1 MTDRRDTPAPSL
13 QRADAPRPLSV
24 RSAASNAAA
33 NEQPPQTPKNKS
45 RTKRASKQAHRAPRE
60 TDMEDNARSIA
71 EENLRDERISHDL
84 SLTENVR
91 HSVVHNM
98 LMSLNPDQPKS
109 FSPPTGPPPFP
120 ATSDSISQP
129 KSGPR
134 HLHSASFNSD
144 FTFPPDDSANPHSA
158 HLPRGRRSHSSST
171 FQSGLGRI
179 DSVHG
184 GADVDEPAREKVL
197 GIQGAGSVE
206 SASLGARKSNKSS
219 GSSSVDLG
227 KMGRQSRAP
236 NALGRRSASFDQGQR
251 IRIVHSPSS
260 STTQPPPP
268 LPVSLPSS
276 RSQPVFYDDHDAAPT
291 PTVPGGPRK
300 DKTSGYPPRAQPQ
313 GSTHQ
318 RRNSKASS
326 RSQPGKKKKGDT
338 PGWDGPMPPNSTA
351 YAASRRNSKQISPMP
366 MFMRSRNPSPVA
378 QYSEPLMAHRLDSTA
393 HSTLQSRE
401 ITKERP
407 GFFKRMFGSSRDPAP
422 ATEDLQ
428 ASHFPP
434 PRAHTRAN
442 SREAFTTP
450 HKLSKPSA
458 PEARLHA
465 PPENLHPP
473 LAKKHSSFFRRRK
486 KSLSEDMPPP
496 LLPLNVKSHRPPL
509 SDPVEQS
516 PVSSLR
522 QVMNPFLDDPM
533 RSNAQQFA
541 GTTSGD
547 FAPPHTH
554 TLQAKGS
561 VEPIIQDYDLGNDAG
576 FNHPLSKV
584 RDMSTSRREAL
595 AERIHLTPDE
605 RTSLKPHDKSF
616 FHDDSSNETKISGAA
631 DDPQL
636 ARQGT
641 VNLDQ
646 PPTSFPSASSSHKEN
661 ARPRS
666 KPKESAES
674 LHQRSIDLPRN
685 RNMLST
691 RNNNLPAPQRTAH
704 AVPSKSE
711 PREWLTPSQLA
722 PSKNHSSPPE
732 YPKTPNRSQRVWLQ
746 PDSPEPKLRKLD
758 VSVPTDGAETSPV
771 SDYHS
776 ASSVQSA
783 MKPSEDIH
791 FPEPTPEDAAHK
803 LSVEVDP
810 SLPTEA
816 DRAQAKHIY
825 DGDESL
831 ASKPM
836 AAAWLGEPGPE
847 RLRVRQAYVELF
859 DWQDLNILAALRGL
873 CSKLYLKGEAQQ
885 VDRILDAFSH
895 RWCACNPS
903 HGFKA
908 TGMSDH
914 KCRCCPANRLTD
926 VVHTICYSL
935 LMLNTDLHQ
944 AEIETKM
951 TRQQF
956 LKNILP
962 TIRRVVTDTAP
973 DGFTNNRASTLPP
986 PRPWVDPSHSSGKT
1000 PTFHETHEGRRSF
1013 EGHRPLHQLS
1023 QRPSDQAVYTSTPF
1037 TQLDYATS
1045 QGDSGPFVRSGFHGK
1060 LSTWENQI
1068 EIILKDFYVSIRQ
1081 QPLPLH
1087 GVETNEPAPQ
1097 TPHTSNGLSAMT
1109 NSMLRRTPSML
1120 SKAGS
1125 ETMSYSRGRQGSEQ
1139 RLGTGRWQSKN
1150 RSRPRLYPAST
1161 TGTVASSRRSS
1172 MDEQSSITSPS
1183 ITSAWS
1189 KFSSF
1194 GKTQTTISIDTLA
1207 SNYPQGDYQQSIG
1220 FANALSQAIIREEGT
1235 AGEEESLRAAPLLED
1250 ENLELAG
1257 APWAKEG
1264 ILKHKHHL
1272 ESVGK
1277 RAKDRNWVESFAV
1290 IEKGHLRLFSFNM
1303 NAKSLRQKAKN
1314 QRGPGGV
1321 VGGGNWAD
1329 SAETLGTFLLRQT
1342 IASGLPPPGY
1352 SKARPHVWAL
1362 TLPTGAVHFFQ
1373 VGTPEIVR
1381 EFVTTANYWSARL
1394 SKEPMVG
1401 GISNIEYGW
1410 GESVIDTSF
1419 LNTEK
1424 NASFSAMGGSG
1435 PRPSLQSS
1443 IRSARSS
1450 IDQGSYKP
1458 RLPGDRIVISDWT
1471 SPQQS
1476 MVASVLMEVD
1486 QLKALLT
1493 YVKNITEDLEKHN
1506 DLRGAMQLAVSDPFY
1521 TLPCDKVPS
1530 LTIAQFSHRHPNH
1543 TKAMANWERK
1553 SSYLLHEIVKF
1564 RTYIDCLQAAQVQ
1577 KEKLYAERGN
1587 VAATEN
1593 TSAAGSESTQT

>member
-1 MTDRRDTPAPSL
+1 MTDRKDTPAPSM
-13 QRADAPRPLSV
+13 QRADAARPLSV
-24 RSAASNAAA
+24 RSAASNSAA
-33 NEQPPQTPKNKS
+33 NEQPPQTSKPKF
-45 RTKRASKQAHRAPRE
+45 RTKRASKQAQRAPRE
-60 TDMEDNARSIA
+60 TDMEDNARIA
-71 EENLRDERISHDL
+71 LEENPRDERISHDL

-91 HSVVHNM
+91 HSVVDNM

-109 FSPPTGPPPFP
+109 FSPPAGPPPFS
-120 ATSDSISQP
+120 ASSDSISQT
-129 KSGPR
+129 KTGPR

-144 FTFPPDDSANPHSA
+144 FTFPPDDSPNRHSA
-158 HLPRGRRSHSSST
+158 LLPRGRRSHSSST

-184 GADVDEPAREKVL
+184 DVDTEETAREKVL
-197 GIQGAGSVE
+197 ATQGAGGAE
-206 SASLGARKSNKSS
+206 SAPLGARRSNKSS

-227 KMGRQSRAP
+227 KMGRQSRVP

-260 STTQPPPP
+260 SMTQPPPP
-268 LPVSLPSS
+268 PSPLPMPSS

-300 DKTSGYPPRAQPQ
+300 DRASGYPLQMQPQ
-313 GSTHQ
+313 GPTHQ

-326 RSQPGKKKKGDT
+326 RSQPGKKQKGDT
-338 PGWDGPMPPNSTA
+338 GGWDAPMPSNSTA
-351 YAASRRNSKQISPMP
+351 YAASRRTSKQISPMP
-366 MFMRSRNPSPVA
+366 MFMKSRNSSPVR
-378 QYSEPLMAHRLDSTA
+378 QYSEPLMSHRLDSTA
-393 HSTLQSRE
+393 HSTLQPKDM
-401 ITKERP
+401 TKERP

-422 ATEDLQ
+422 ATNDPQ
-428 ASHFPP
+428 ATHLPP

-442 SREAFTTP
+442 SREAYATP
-450 HKLSKPSA
+450 HKISKPAA
-458 PEARLHA
+458 PEVRSHA
-465 PPENLHPP
+465 PSENLHPP

-486 KSLSEDMPPP
+486 KSLSENMPPP

-561 VEPIIQDYDLGNDAG
+561 VEPIVQDYDLGSDAG
-576 FNHPLSKV
+576 LNHPLSKV
-584 RDMSTSRREAL
+584 RDMSASRREAL
-595 AERIHLTPDE
+595 AERIHLTPDD
-605 RTSLKPHDKSF
+605 RSSLRPHDNSF
-616 FHDDSSNETKISGAA
+616 FHDDSSNETKIPEAI

-641 VNLDQ
+641 VSLDQ
-646 PPTSFPSASSSHKEN
+646 LPTSLSTSSSSRKEN
-661 ARPRS
+661 VRPRS

-674 LHQRSIDLPRN
+674 LHQRSIDSSRS

-691 RNNNLPAPQRTAH
+691 RNNNLPAAQRATH
-704 AVPSKSE
+704 AVPTKSE

-722 PSKNHSSPPE
+722 PTRNHSSPSEP
-732 YPKTPNRSQRVWLQ
+732 PKASNRSQRVWLQ
-746 PDSPEPKLRKLD
+746 PDSPEPMRKLD
-758 VSVPTDGAETSPV
+758 VSVPTDGAEVSPV

-783 MKPSEDIH
+783 LKPSEDIH
-791 FPEPTPEDAAHK
+791 FPEPTLEDAAHK

-810 SLPTEA
+810 SQPTEA
-816 DRAQAKHIY
+816 DRAQAKRIY
-825 DGDESL
+825 DGDETL

-859 DWQDLNILAALRGL
+859 DWENLNILAALRGL
-873 CSKLYLKGEAQQ
+873 CGKLYLKGEAQQ

-914 KCRCCPANRLTD
+914 KHRRGPANRLTD

-962 TIRRVVTDTAP
+962 TIRRVVTDAAP

-986 PRPWVDPSHSSGKT
+986 PRPWVDSSHSTGKT
-1000 PTFHETHEGRRSF
+1000 PTYHETHEGRRSF
-1013 EGHRPLHQLS
+1013 EGQRPLYQLS
-1023 QRPSDQAVYTSTPF
+1023 QRPSDQTVFTSTSF

-1087 GVETNEPAPQ
+1087 GTESNETTPQ
-1097 TPHTSNGLSAMT
+1097 TPHTSNSLSAMT

-1125 ETMSYSRGRQGSEQ
+1125 ETVSYSRGRQGSEQ

-1161 TGTVASSRRSS
+1161 TGTIASSRRSS
-1172 MDEQSSITSPS
+1172 VDEQSSITSPS
-1183 ITSAWS
+1183 ISSAWS

-1194 GKTQTTISIDTLA
+1194 GKTQTTLSIDSFA

-1235 AGEEESLRAAPLLED
+1235 AGEEETLRAAPLLED
-1250 ENLELAG
+1250 ESLELAG

-1272 ESVGK
+1272 ESVDK

-1290 IEKGHLRLFSFNM
+1290 IEKGYLRLFSFSM
-1303 NAKSLRQKAKN
+1303 NAKSLRQKAKI

-1362 TLPTGAVHFFQ
+1362 TLPTGAVHLFQ

-1419 LNTEK
+1419 LNFEK
-1424 NASFSAMGGSG
+1424 NASFSVMGSSG

-1458 RLPGDRIVISDWT
+1458 RLPGDRVVISDWAP
-1471 SPQQS
+1471 PQQS

-1506 DLRGAMQLAVSDPFY
+1506 DLRGAMLLAVSALF
-1521 TLPCDKVPS
+1521 LRF
-1530 LTIAQFSHRHPNH
+1530 FSAT
-1543 TKAMANWERK
+1543 TK
-1553 SSYLLHEIVKF
+1553 
-1564 RTYIDCLQAAQVQ
+1564 CP
-1577 KEKLYAERGN
+1577 
-1587 VAATEN
+1587 
-1593 TSAAGSESTQT
+1593 